1 MRDAGSLATLRESNR
16 LRVVDELRR
25 HGMASRSDL
34 ARHSGL
40 SRTTV
45 AAVVGELQ
53 AHGLV
58 VEVEEGSTQAGRG
71 RPPVMLRL
79 DPSAGLAVGVDFGHS
94 HVRVAVA
101 DLSSTVLAERLVE
114 LDVDANAGESLDVA
128 AELVGQVL
136 VDAAVDAAQIV
147 GAGMGVPG
155 PFDRRTGRVSTTMLL
170 PSWQGLNPGA
180 ELSRR
185 IGVHVEVDNDA
196 NLGAF
201 GEAIF
206 GAARGIADM
215 AYVKVATGIGGGLV
229 LDGRLYRGASGIAGE
244 LGHIGVV
251 PEGPVCI
258 CGGRGCLQSIA
269 AVPQVLA
276 ALRAA
281 HGPELTVRGM
291 LELVAA
297 GDVAALRVVNDAGRA
312 IGRVLADLCNHVNP
326 SAIVVGGDLSGARE
340 PLLAG
345 IRESIDRYALKGAA
359 ETVEVKSGVL
369 GDRAEVLGAIALVV
383 NDTERLRSAGLAAL
397 AGEAVVP
404 S

>member
-1 MRDAGSLATLRESNR
+1 VKDAGSLATLRELNR

-25 HGMASRSDL
+25 HGTASRSDL
-34 ARHSGL
+34 ARLTGL

-45 AAVVGELQ
+45 TAVVGELQ
-53 AHGLV
+53 ARGFV
-58 VEVEEGSTQAGRG
+58 VDVEEGAALPGRG

-79 DPSAGLAVGVDFGHS
+79 DPSAGLALGVDFGHS

-101 DLSSTVLAERLVE
+101 DLSSTVLAERRID
-114 LDVDANAGESLDVA
+114 LDVDANAAASLDA
-128 AELVGQVL
+128 AADLVGQVL
-136 VDAAVDAAQIV
+136 ADAGADAATVV

-170 PSWQGLNPGA
+170 PSWQGLSPGE

-196 NLGAF
+196 NMGAL

-206 GAARGIADM
+206 GAGRGVADM

-258 CGGRGCLQSIA
+258 CGGRGCLQSVA

-281 HGPELTVRGM
+281 HGPELTVAGM
-291 LELVAA
+291 LELAAA
-297 GDVAALRVVNDAGRA
+297 GDVAAVRVINDAGRA

-345 IRESIDRYALKGAA
+345 IRASIDRYALRGAA

-383 NDTERLRSAGLAAL
+383 TDTERLRSAGLAVL
-397 AGEAVVP
+397 AGGAVVP